1 MSIVRVSHVN
11 ELGVLEKSENFQIF
25 RLNLVALVDKFNIKY
40 VVDLPYDVFWGRV
53 KSAKTSNS
61 MKSSREKP
69 YRLSR
74 RVSNASNASVL
85 HQTRK

>member
-40 VVDLPYDVFWGRV
+40 GVDLPYDGFLGA
-53 KSAKTSNS
+53 S
-61 MKSSREKP
+61 EKC
-69 YRLSR
+69 
-74 RVSNASNASVL
+74 
-85 HQTRK
+85 KDF